1 MTRRS
6 RLVQRPYDGRVATV
20 PKASPPRSAQQIRF
34 TRTRDGVR
42 IAHASHGNGPSLV
55 AVACWLSHLQH
66 DWQSPVWRHFLAD
79 IGQFTTLIRYD
90 IRGHGLSD
98 WTVDDYS
105 LDALLSDLDAVVEAE
120 GLQRFAL
127 MGMSGY
133 SPVAIAYALRHPEQV
148 TRLVLYG
155 GWAGIPPIATPEERD
170 EEAAWEAMLRAG
182 WAREDPLFRRVFT
195 QAFIPGADE
204 EQMRWFDELQRM
216 STSAHNILTARA
228 ARRSINLTDQLG
240 ELQVP
245 TLVLHAVGDA
255 MHEFGLAHDL
265 ASRIPDARLVPLD
278 SRNHILLADEP
289 AWAVFLDELR
299 RFMEPDR
306 DASDTATPPG
316 LSSLSERE
324 LQVLRLAATGMDNAG
339 IARELVLSI
348 RTVERHLSNAYLK
361 LGVAGKSARSAA
373 VAAVIRHIRD

>member
-1 MTRRS
+1 MGSGPT
-6 RLVQRPYDGRVATV
+6 
-20 PKASPPRSAQQIRF
+20 ASLAHAAQQIRF

-42 IAHASHGNGPSLV
+42 IAHARHGIGPPLV

-98 WTVDDYS
+98 WSVEDYS
-105 LDALLSDLDAVVEAE
+105 LDALLSDLEAVVEAE
-120 GLQRFAL
+120 GLDRFAL

-133 SPVAIAYALRHPEQV
+133 SPVAIAYALRHPGRV

-155 GWAGIPPIATPEERD
+155 GCAGIPPIETEEDRD

-182 WAREDPLFRRVFT
+182 WARQDPIFRRVFT

-240 ELQVP
+240 ELRVP

-255 MHEFGLAHDL
+255 MTEFELAHDL
-265 ASRIPDARLVPLD
+265 AARVPNARLVPLD

-289 AWAVFLDELR
+289 AWAVFLEELR
-299 RFMEPDR
+299 AFMEADR
-306 DASDTATPPG
+306 DHAHPAARPG
-316 LSSLSERE
+316 LDALSGRE
-324 LQVLRLAATGMDNAG
+324 LDVLRLAAEGMDNAA
-339 IARELVLSI
+339 IAGELVLSV
-348 RTVERHLSNAYLK
+348 RTVERHLSNAYDK

-373 VAAVIRHIRD
+373 VAAVVRHRRD

>member
-1 MTRRS
+1 M
-6 RLVQRPYDGRVATV
+6 ATV
-20 PKASPPRSAQQIRF
+20 PAASPPRAAQQIRF

-42 IAHASHGNGPSLV
+42 IAHARHGTGPPLV

-79 IGQFTTLIRYD
+79 IGQFTTLVRYD

-98 WTVDDYS
+98 WSVEDYS
-105 LDALLSDLDAVVEAE
+105 LDALVSDLEAVIEAE
-120 GLQRFAL
+120 GLDRFAL

-133 SPVAIAYALRHPEQV
+133 SPVAIAYALRYPERV

-155 GWAGIPPIATPEERD
+155 GWAGIPPIETPEERD

-182 WAREDPLFRRVFT
+182 WARQDPTFRRVFT
-195 QAFIPGADE
+195 QAFIPGATE

-228 ARRSINLTDQLG
+228 ARRSINLSEQLG
-240 ELQVP
+240 ELRVP

-255 MHEFGLAHDL
+255 MTEFELAHDL
-265 ASRIPDARLVPLD
+265 ASRVPDARLVPLD

-289 AWAVFLDELR
+289 AWPVFLDELR
-299 RFMEPDR
+299 AFMEPDR
-306 DASDTATPPG
+306 DQSRAAAPPG
-316 LSSLSERE
+316 LDSLSERE
-324 LQVLRLAATGMDNAG
+324 REVLLLAADGLDNAA
-339 IARELVLSI
+339 IADQLVLSV

-373 VAAVIRHIRD
+373 VAAMIRHSRD

>member
-1 MTRRS
+1 MAS
-6 RLVQRPYDGRVATV
+6 V
-20 PKASPPRSAQQIRF
+20 PAAGAAHAAQQIRF

-42 IAHASHGNGPSLV
+42 IAHARHGTGPPLV

-98 WTVDDYS
+98 WSVEDYS
-105 LDALLSDLDAVVEAE
+105 LDALLSDLEAVIEAQ
-120 GLQRFAL
+120 GLDRFAL

-133 SPVAIAYALRHPEQV
+133 SPVAIAYALRHPERV

-155 GWAGIPPIATPEERD
+155 GWAGIPPIETEEERD
-170 EEAAWEAMLRAG
+170 EEVAWEAMLRAG
-182 WAREDPLFRRVFT
+182 WARQDPIFRRVFT
-195 QAFIPGADE
+195 QAFIPDANE

-240 ELQVP
+240 ELRVP

-255 MHEFGLAHDL
+255 MNEFELAHDL
-265 ASRIPDARLVPLD
+265 ASRVPDARLVPLD
-278 SRNHILLADEP
+278 SRNHILLGDEP
-289 AWAVFLDELR
+289 AWSVFLDELR
-299 RFMEPDR
+299 RFMEADR
-306 DASDTATPPG
+306 DQSLPAVTPG
-316 LSSLSERE
+316 LAALSERE
-324 LQVLRLAATGMDNAG
+324 LEVLRLAAAGLDNAA
-339 IARELVLSI
+339 IARELVLSV
-348 RTVERHLSNAYLK
+348 RTVERHLSNAYVK

-373 VAAVIRHIRD
+373 VAAVVRHSLD